1 LKNLRQGTERILE
14 GNHAVLD
21 MDDLDH
27 TVRALRQRAGAAQ
40 TETRI
45 ILRST

>member
-1 LKNLRQGTERILE
+1 
-14 GNHAVLD
+14 